1 METKRNNSLA
11 LQRYLFVAIFI
22 LTLFSCHPPS
32 YMDLLTGGDVKYWSV
47 GEPLRYYRSFNQN
60 THRVLDYDED
70 FKVSY
75 MNGMDYLSRGQFF
88 KIEGNKILRSW
99 AIRCD
104 TFPIDTFIIV
114 CISKKRLVLFKHGSV
129 HPVTYRYV
137 RSSKINGKHKMSLEN
152 IQ

>member
-1 METKRNNSLA
+1 MEAKRNKPLA
-11 LQRYLFVAIFI
+11 LKGYLFAAIFI
-22 LTLFSCHPPS
+22 LSIFSCQSSS

-47 GEPLRYYRSFNQN
+47 GEPLRYYRSFSQN

-99 AIRCD
+99 AIRRD
-104 TFPIDTFIIV
+104 TFPVDTFIIV
-114 CISKKRLVLFKHGSV
+114 YISKKRLVLFKYGSV
-129 HPVTYRYV
+129 RPVTYRYV
-137 RSSKINGKHKMSLEN
+137 PSSRINGKHKMSLEN